1 MLHHASPR
9 HDVHGIAATGPDPER
24 AATGESPRSPTP
36 QTFARYECQGFVQP
50 HTILWNSSTFTPL
63 MGPSQ
68 SDGWVDQLIH
78 PSDGSCPAQVGRT
91 DALPAPFFPSSCVR
105 TPWSRVLECVCVCF
119 LGGCW
124 FVSLVALK
132 NVFSIS
138 GLECFNRWHM
148 DFGSVQIIDN
158 YSVSRMDVD
167 VYGLSRAFR
176 VRDEWFFS

>member
-1 MLHHASPR
+1 M
-9 HDVHGIAATGPDPER
+9 
-24 AATGESPRSPTP
+24 
-36 QTFARYECQGFVQP
+36 
-50 HTILWNSSTFTPL
+50 
-63 MGPSQ
+63 
-68 SDGWVDQLIH
+68 
-78 PSDGSCPAQVGRT
+78 
-91 DALPAPFFPSSCVR
+91 
-105 TPWSRVLECVCVCF
+105 
-119 LGGCW
+119 
-124 FVSLVALK
+124 SLVALK